1 MSWEIGILLF
11 LLFALGVGAVISALD
26 FREGDKDGIKNRR
39 RRIKADKTV

>member
-26 FREGDKDGIKNRR
+26 FREGEEKERGNQ
-39 RRIKADKTV
+39 KTGK

>member
-26 FREGDKDGIKNRR
+26 FREGEEDANRTGR
-39 RRIKADKTV
+39 T